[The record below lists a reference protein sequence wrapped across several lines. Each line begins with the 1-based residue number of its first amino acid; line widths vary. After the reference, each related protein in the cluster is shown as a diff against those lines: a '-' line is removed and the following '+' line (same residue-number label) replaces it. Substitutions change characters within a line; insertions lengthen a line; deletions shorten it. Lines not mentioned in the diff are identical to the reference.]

1 VEKEHNILSAEKN
14 IRSGD
19 ENIQSGD
26 ENIRSREENI
36 RSSGRDMGRQDEE
49 GILLGREPDVV
60 PRQTGGL
67 QRFFGKY

>member
-1 VEKEHNILSAEKN
+1 VEKEHNIRSAEKN
-14 IRSGD
+14 IRSW
-19 ENIQSGD
+19 E
-26 ENIRSREENI
+26 ENIRSGEENI

-67 QRFFGKY
+67 QRFFGKYKN

>member
-1 VEKEHNILSAEKN
+1 VEKEHNIRSADKN
-14 IRSGD
+14 IRSG
-19 ENIQSGD
+19 E

-36 RSSGRDMGRQDEE
+36 RSSGRDLGLQDEE
-49 GILLGREPDVV
+49 RILLGREPDVV